1 MGKLIKGAAVV
12 LPFPFSNLTGSKRR
26 PAFVLADL
34 EGDDAILCQITSQ
47 AKFDPYAVAEVS
59 PTLKAAPSGTNMT
72 PSSEF
77 DDLVK
82 RPLVD
87 RAWIADNREVMY
99 HGEDGYHCL
108 LALGEGYSDGVL
120 IEAEGYNYPRKAAY
134 VPDARAIAGQGMG
147 VTKLRDL
154 MMVGPLANAYL
165 THTDPEVGF
174 VDAGLLDTLTDKGR
188 EEYAALLNA
197 RVVSIRSDDGLPE
210 IVLAGIEP
218 QTLLD
223 FYEAAMDH
231 RRAELQMG
239 DMTP

>member
-1 MGKLIKGAAVV
+1 MEEKQMIKFKAT
-12 LPFPFSNLTGSKRR
+12 LEHKPSEFNLQDC
-26 PAFVLADL
+26 LADKIIEL
-34 EGDDAILCQITSQ
+34 S
-47 AKFDPYAVAEVS
+47 
-59 PTLKAAPSGTNMT
+59 AA
-72 PSSEF
+72 EF

-87 RAWIADNREVMY
+87 RAWIAENREVMY

-108 LALGEGYSDGVL
+108 LALGEGRSDGVL

-134 VPDARAIAGQGMG
+134 VPGARAAVGQGMG
-147 VTKLRDL
+147 RVKLRDL
-154 MMVGPLANAYL
+154 MMVGSLANAYL

-174 VDAGLLDTLTDKGR
+174 VDAGLLDRLTDTGR
-188 EEYAALLNA
+188 EEYAALLNDY
-197 RVVSIRSDDGLPE
+197 VLSIRCDDGLPE

-231 RRAELQMG
+231 QRAELQMG

>member
-1 MGKLIKGAAVV
+1 MTLLLFMHERMEEKQMIKFKAT
-12 LPFPFSNLTGSKRR
+12 LEHKPSEFNLQDC
-26 PAFVLADL
+26 LADKVVEL
-34 EGDDAILCQITSQ
+34 SA
-47 AKFDPYAVAEVS
+47 
-59 PTLKAAPSGTNMT
+59 
-72 PSSEF
+72 SEF

-87 RAWIADNREVMY
+87 RAWIAENREIMY

-134 VPDARAIAGQGMG
+134 VPGARAAAEQSMG
-147 VTKLRDL
+147 GIKLRDL
-154 MMVGPLANAYL
+154 MMVGFLSNAYL

-188 EEYAALLNA
+188 EEYAVLLNA
-197 RVVSIRSDDGLPE
+197 DVVSIRSDDGLPE
-210 IVLAGIEP
+210 IVLGGIEP
-218 QTLLD
+218 QMLMD
-223 FYEAAMDH
+223 FYEAAMNH